1 MAAKINARRH
11 SLSPAGFIKLNSN
24 IFYFILTAAISAIIY
39 RITLCPTVEYIDS
52 GELAL
57 ACKNLGLAHPTGYP
71 LYTLLGRLASLFL
84 FGELIHRM
92 NLLSLIFSSLA
103 TGFLFLSI
111 KEFVSAMKTE
121 DRRRDFI
128 AFSTALFASLTPI
141 WWAQGT
147 TNEVYSLNLLLIT
160 ISLWTF
166 FKYLNV
172 KNIKWLVLSSY
183 ALGLSLTN
191 HLSAIYIVPAFA
203 LIIIYLWRKKKI
215 KGNILIYSILFF
227 LFPLSIYLFLP
238 IRARFSPFLNWGGVD
253 DLYFLYKHIS
263 GWQYRIW
270 MFSDFSLSVLID
282 KIILA
287 VSLMYKQ
294 FSWFG
299 AVLCTAGI
307 IISLTRK
314 VYLSIFGLLI
324 IILNFVYASNYDI
337 IDIESYYLPMII
349 MLSIFIAVGIGYFVN
364 IILTAFKKSG
374 PVNYIILFAII
385 LLPVSN
391 FIDNYFVSDRSGRT
405 FARQSV
411 RDMIE
416 SMEPGGLAFVENWDF
431 YSPWLYYHF
440 EDSLRP
446 EIVLLDKELMRRSW
460 YMDFIKRAHP
470 KIYQNSSKAIEDF
483 LREVEPFERSL
494 PFDAA
499 VIDKAYYNMLH
510 TITLKELRNRPVY
523 TNILVDK
530 KYTGILP
537 LAPTG
542 ILFRI
547 EETDEFV
554 ETSRFEFDKAL
565 WGNRFLYRDRRI
577 AVILSYYKTA
587 FSSREKY
594 CRFFN
599 NEAEAG
605 YYKKKTAEVSA
616 VIREISRRN

>member
-1 MAAKINARRH
+1 M
-11 SLSPAGFIKLNSN
+11 
-24 IFYFILTAAISAIIY
+24 
-39 RITLCPTVEYIDS
+39 
-52 GELAL
+52 AL
-57 ACKNLGLAHPTGYP
+57 ACKNLGIAHPTGYP

-84 FGELIHRM
+84 YGELIDRM
-92 NLLSLIFSSLA
+92 NLLSLIFASLA

-111 KEFVSAMKTE
+111 REFVSIMKTE

-172 KNIKWLVLSSY
+172 KNIKCLVFSSY

-191 HLSAIYIVPAFA
+191 HLSAIYILPAFA
-203 LIIIYLWRKKKI
+203 LIIIYLWKKKKI
-215 KGNILIYSILFF
+215 KGNILIYSGIFF

-238 IRARFSPFLNWGGVD
+238 MRARFSPFLNWGGVD
-253 DLYFLYKHIS
+253 DWYFLYKHIS

-282 KIILA
+282 KIVSA

-294 FSWFG
+294 FNWFG
-299 AVLCTAGI
+299 AVLCVAGI

-314 VYLSIFGLLI
+314 VHLSIFGLLI
-324 IILNFVYASNYDI
+324 IILNFLYASNYDI

-349 MLSIFIAVGIGYFVN
+349 MLSIYMAAGTVYLV
-364 IILTAFKKSG
+364 LTVSRAFKDS
-374 PVNYIILFAII
+374 VIVRYIILFGII

-411 RDMIE
+411 HDMID

-446 EIVLLDKELMRRSW
+446 DIVLLDKELMRRSW
-460 YMDFIKRAHP
+460 YMDFIKRVHP
-470 KIYQNSSKAIEDF
+470 EIYQNSSGAIEDF
-483 LREVEPFERSL
+483 LREVEPFERSQ

-547 EETDEFV
+547 EETDGFIES
-554 ETSRFEFDKAL
+554 TRFEFNKAL
-565 WGNRFLYRDRRI
+565 WGNRFIYRDRRI
-577 AVILSYYKTA
+577 AVILSYYRNA

-599 NEAEAG
+599 NEAEAD

-616 VIREISRRN
+616 VMTEITSKK